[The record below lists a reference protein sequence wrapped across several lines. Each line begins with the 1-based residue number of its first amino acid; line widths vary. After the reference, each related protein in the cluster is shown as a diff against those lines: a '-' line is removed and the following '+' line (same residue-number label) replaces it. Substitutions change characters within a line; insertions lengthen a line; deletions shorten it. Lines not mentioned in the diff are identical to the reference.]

1 MNNAMFRKTMEKWK
15 KRRNIKLVTTE
26 RKRNYLVSK
35 QNYRII
41 KFFTEHLLATEM
53 KTKKNL
59 KRKKRY
65 L

>member
-1 MNNAMFRKTMEKWK
+1 MNNAMFRKTMENVK

-35 QNYRII
+35 QSYHII
-41 KFFTEHLLATEM
+41 KFFTEHLLATVM

-59 KRKKRY
+59 K
-65 L
+65 

>member
-1 MNNAMFRKTMEKWK
+1 MNNAMFRKTMENVK